1 MLRSRNPDTEV
12 GEVLQ
17 YRFIYYLIT
26 EERFKRNKK
35 ALDMGICHQPA
46 ALEHVNILNSMY
58 LLIQLASFV
67 KNGVF

>member
-1 MLRSRNPDTEV
+1 MLRSRNPDRKV

-35 ALDMGICHQPA
+35 
-46 ALEHVNILNSMY
+46 
-58 LLIQLASFV
+58 LLIWESAINQLHLNMSIY
-67 KNGVF
+67 